1 MQEKHAKAKIP
12 QGATSLEC
20 WMCAYDLWHQL
31 LGGVWACWGG
41 LKASCPLLS
50 AHYVL
55 SACFFFYLVKKK
67 VSACCVLA
75 APSLRLLSCF
85 EGLLKNHYQ
94 VSAPILPML
103 VVAKLFLIPV
113 RAIRRDNHFLI
124 SYIMLHLVN
133 SMAVAT

>member
-55 SACFFFYLVKKK
+55 SACR
-67 VSACCVLA
+67 VLA

-103 VVAKLFLIPV
+103 IVAKLFLIPV